1 MKRLCSNLASGAN
14 QPRQGVA
21 YGHAPGAVIRGMR
34 LLAAVLL
41 RGWLRLYGRLT
52 VIGRHN
58 LPTGSSF
65 VLIANHASHLD
76 TLFLL
81 SALPLRQLHRTFAV
95 AAQDYFCVNPLI
107 TFFAR
112 LFINIIPLD
121 RGRPGRHSLDVC
133 AELLQ
138 QPGTVVILFPE
149 GTRGCGHEPG
159 VFKPGIG
166 LLAAGQSIPV
176 VPCHVA
182 GTDASLPKGA
192 WIPRPKAVRLTF
204 GKGRLFG
211 HLPENRRSRT
221 QICHE
226 LRDAVMVLG
235 RLPSAA

>member
-1 MKRLCSNLASGAN
+1 MQHLTPNLVTGAD
-14 QPRQGVA
+14 QPGQSAAGW
-21 YGHAPGAVIRGMR
+21 HAPGMVFRGVR

-52 VIGRHN
+52 VIGRHH
-58 LPTGSSF
+58 LPAGRSF
-65 VLIANHASHLD
+65 ILIANHASHLD

-81 SALPLRQLHRTFAV
+81 AALPLRQLHRTFAV

-107 TFFAR
+107 TVFAR
-112 LFINIIPLD
+112 LFVNIIPLD
-121 RGRPGRHSLDVC
+121 RDRPGRHSLDVC
-133 AELLQ
+133 SELLQ
-138 QPGTVVILFPE
+138 EPGTVLILFPE
-149 GTRGCGHEPG
+149 GTRGCGHEPD

-166 LLAAGQSIPV
+166 LLAAGQSVPV

-192 WIPRPKAVRLTF
+192 WIPRPKAVRLTI
-204 GKGRLFG
+204 GKGRLFT

-221 QICHE
+221 QVCHE
-226 LRDAVMVLG
+226 LRDAVMSLG